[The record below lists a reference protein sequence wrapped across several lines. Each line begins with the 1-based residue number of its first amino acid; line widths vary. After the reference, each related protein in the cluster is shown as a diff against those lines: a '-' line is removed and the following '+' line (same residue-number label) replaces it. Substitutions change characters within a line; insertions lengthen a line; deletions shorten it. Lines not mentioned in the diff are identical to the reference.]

1 MAWMKTDGNGL
12 LKTHVLSMEDKMAA
26 GEFGPRKGGN
36 APKSHLLPGPKLT
49 FQFLYANFVAVVD
62 RNVIFKH
69 L

>member
-1 MAWMKTDGNGL
+1 MKTDGNGL

-26 GEFGPRKGGN
+26 GDFEPCKGRN

-49 FQFLYANFVAVVD
+49 FQFLYANFVAIVD